1 VNIIEKHL
9 ARILFR
15 NWWLLLLRGIAA
27 IAFGVLAWAMP
38 QVSIAALVL
47 LFGAYALVDGVLA
60 VATAIAGTGDREQR
74 WLVGLWG
81 LVGIGAGII
90 TFIAPDVT
98 ALALLFYIAI
108 WAIATGVL
116 EIAAAIRLR
125 KEIEGEWI
133 LGLAGLASVAFGV
146 ALVAKPGPGAL
157 AVVWLI
163 ATYAVAFGI
172 LLIILAFKA
181 RGILQEAKGTT

>member
-1 VNIIEKHL
+1 MNLIEKHL

-38 QVSIAALVL
+38 QASIAALVL
-47 LFGAYALVDGVLA
+47 LFGAYALVDGALG
-60 VATAIAGTGDREQR
+60 VAAAIAGRGDHEQR

-90 TFIAPDVT
+90 TFLSPDVT
-98 ALALLFYIAI
+98 ALVLLFYIAI
-108 WAIATGVL
+108 WAIATGML
-116 EIAAAIRLR
+116 EISAAIRLR
-125 KEIEGEWI
+125 KEIEGEWV
-133 LGLAGLASVAFGV
+133 LGVAGLASVAFGI
-146 ALVAKPGPGAL
+146 ALVAKPGAGAL

-163 ATYAVAFGI
+163 ATYAVAFGV
-172 LLIILAFKA
+172 LLVFLAFKA
-181 RGILQEAKGTT
+181 RGILSEAEAAR